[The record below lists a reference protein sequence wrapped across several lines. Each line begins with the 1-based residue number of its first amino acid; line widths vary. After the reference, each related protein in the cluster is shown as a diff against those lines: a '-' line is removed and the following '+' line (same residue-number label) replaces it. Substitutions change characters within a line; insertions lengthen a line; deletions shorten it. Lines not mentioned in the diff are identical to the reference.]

1 MGLSVAGKLPKNHF
15 TSHVDEVVLD
25 ANILV
30 SVLNKEYPLF
40 PFTARILTQAE
51 QQGQQVFTSAV
62 CLTIAFY
69 FAGKKY
75 GTRHAKEKIAL
86 LCRHIAIAE
95 NTSSAVSKT
104 LSNPSIHDFED
115 GLEYYAAKE
124 NKCRCIVTEN
134 QQDFYFSDIEV
145 LGSREFFVKYLKN
158 K

>member
-15 TSHVDEVVLD
+15 TSHVDEVVFRCQ
-25 ANILV
+25 
-30 SVLNKEYPLF
+30 YPRIRIKQRISPV
-40 PFTARILTQAE
+40 PFYGILTLAE
-51 QQGQQVFTSAV
+51 QQGQQVFTSAA
-62 CLTIAFY
+62 CLAIAFY